1 MVERKKW
8 NVKSR
13 NFEVGDLVL
22 IAELG
27 VPRSTSP
34 LARIIEV
41 KASSHGTARVAKVKL
56 HHGMYV
62 RPTASLCLL
71 EES

>member
-27 VPRSTSP
+27 VPRSTSL

-41 KASSHGTARVAKVKL
+41 KASSHGTVRVAKVKL